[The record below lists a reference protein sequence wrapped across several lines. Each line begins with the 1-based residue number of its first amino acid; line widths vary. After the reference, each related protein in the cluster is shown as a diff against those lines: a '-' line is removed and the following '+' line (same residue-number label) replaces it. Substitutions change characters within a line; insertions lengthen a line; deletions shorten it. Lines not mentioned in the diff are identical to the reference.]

1 MKKWVGGNSLADLH
15 SSLAPSVSVHFSLHR
30 PVAKQPESADIML
43 LSKWHSSGE
52 KLLQNHTQF
61 KWNWNNNP
69 RLKRSIALSYQTLQ
83 RVGCITVLAITETHS
98 AQGLAF
104 NYLCLMHNMDLK
116 KKSIWLKKKKKNP
129 DTDTQ
134 TDEPQQHR
142 VLCSKVA
149 CKGSGVEDYCFYSH
163 GSHYYFYITCRRVW
177 NIILEE

>member
-30 PVAKQPESADIML
+30 PVAKQSADIML

-116 KKSIWLKKKKKNP
+116 NKSIWLKKKKQP
-129 DTDTQ
+129 QTQ
-134 TDEPQQHR
+134 IHR
-142 VLCSKVA
+142 QMNHNNTKVA

>member
-116 KKSIWLKKKKKNP
+116 NKSIWLKKKKQP
-129 DTDTQ
+129 QTQ
-134 TDEPQQHR
+134 IHR
-142 VLCSKVA
+142 QMNHNNTEYSALRLLVRAQEWKTTVFIPMAAITIFTSHVA
-149 CKGSGVEDYCFYSH
+149 ECE
-163 GSHYYFYITCRRVW
+163 T
-177 NIILEE
+177 